1 MSTDRKQIEI
11 EVREYPA
18 VQALCLRGDLSD
30 EGVVEARRAIL
41 EAIGAG
47 APRIA
52 IDLTGVEYVSS
63 AGVGMLVS
71 MLKRCHQNGLEL
83 ALAGLSP
90 DVREL
95 FSLTRLDEVF
105 PIATDLDTWCKS
117 LE

>member
-1 MSTDRKQIEI
+1 MATERKQIQI
-11 EVREYPA
+11 ETREYPA
-18 VQALCLRGDLSD
+18 VQALCLRGDLCD
-30 EGVVEARRAIL
+30 DGVLEARRAIM

-52 IDLTGVEYVSS
+52 IDLSGVEYISS

-83 ALAGLSP
+83 ALTGMNAE
-90 DVREL
+90 VREL

-105 PIATDLDTWCKS
+105 PIASDLESWCKA